1 MDDALLVR
9 LLEGF
14 GDLLRDLEG
23 LADRDRPALQALGEV
38 LAGGELHGE
47 EVSGRPVGERRAL
60 EAVDV
65 GDARVVEGGEDLRLA
80 LEAGQPIGIGG
91 EGLGKQLDRDVAAEL
106 RVRGPVHLA
115 HPPGAEGRNDLV
127 GPEPGAGADR
137 HQGLPPLAAPNSASQ
152 MSPSRRASR

>member
-38 LAGGELHGE
+38 LAGDELHGE

-65 GDARVVEGGEDLRLA
+65 GDARVVERGEDLRLA

-106 RVRGPVHLA
+106 RVRRPVDVA
-115 HPPGAEGRNDLV
+115 HPARADRGGDPVLGESVAG
-127 GPEPGAGADR
+127 GQGQAGA
-137 HQGLPPLAAPNSASQ
+137 QSTAAGF
-152 MSPSRRASR
+152 RARPGDGA